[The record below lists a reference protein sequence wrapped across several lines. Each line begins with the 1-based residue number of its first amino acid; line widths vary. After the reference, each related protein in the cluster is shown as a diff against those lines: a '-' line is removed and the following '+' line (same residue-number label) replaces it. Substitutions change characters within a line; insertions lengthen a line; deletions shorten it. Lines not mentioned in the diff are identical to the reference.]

1 MYFNIFLL
9 LVSFLMICM
18 GVIFLIIEI
27 STHITEFFKWNM
39 YKGKTEGTV
48 FSVKKSELT
57 ASRRLVEEKI
67 GEHDYLPIEETQD
80 RNFAYPPFK
89 LGIGSKRYSPIF
101 QWKAGE
107 REFRGHYPYLQRK
120 DKWKPGDTIEIH
132 YSTKKPWNYVV
143 KDTYVWHSACI
154 YCFVNL
160 GVILSGIVIIRNLI
174 S

>member
-1 MYFNIFLL
+1 MYFNVFLL

-67 GEHDYLPIEETQD
+67 GEHDYLPEIPSLQLSIERLE
-80 RNFAYPPFK
+80 N
-89 LGIGSKRYSPIF
+89 IVCF
-101 QWKAGE
+101 Q
-107 REFRGHYPYLQRK
+107 LL
-120 DKWKPGDTIEIH
+120 
-132 YSTKKPWNYVV
+132 V
-143 KDTYVWHSACI
+143 
-154 YCFVNL
+154 
-160 GVILSGIVIIRNLI
+160 
-174 S
+174 

>member
-1 MYFNIFLL
+1 MYFNVFLL

-101 QWKAGE
+101 QWKAG
-107 REFRGHYPYLQRK
+107 
-120 DKWKPGDTIEIH
+120 DTIEIH